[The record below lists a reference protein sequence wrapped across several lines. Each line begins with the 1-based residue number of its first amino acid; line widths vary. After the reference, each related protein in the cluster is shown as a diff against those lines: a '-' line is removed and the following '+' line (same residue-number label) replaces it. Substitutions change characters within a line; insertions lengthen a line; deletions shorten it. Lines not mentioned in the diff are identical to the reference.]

1 MRVLS
6 RHRLRVGF
14 CLFVLAIL
22 TANSQD
28 KVALDSL
35 QSLLNRAE
43 TDSGK
48 IKSLIDLS
56 NHFYT
61 FNYAKALEYVREAKN
76 IAAEAG
82 LRKWEARADNIA
94 GNIFIS
100 IGDYKEASRYY
111 FNAVRFYENCFDTL
125 NSIRLYTNLGALYD
139 RLEEYDKAL
148 TYYFKVLDQYGLL
161 ESAKRK
167 DYPLTSLYNNIA
179 NIYQTKGDTS
189 AALQYYRKSLAIAR
203 ETNNK
208 TAIGIVLN
216 NLGKLHSIDL
226 HQPAEGL
233 AYLLEGLRIRE
244 SLGDKAEIARSMIIL
259 SDFYTRQ
266 GDLEEA
272 IMYSGKALVL
282 SREIGSIDLQSKAHL
297 QLSTQKEK
305 QGKAGEAL
313 ENFKLHKIFNDSIQK
328 QFASSEIARLQLQYE
343 FENAEKLR
351 EIKAKQARIKYII
364 VIITLAVGLVIALLI
379 TRLVRIRAK
388 QTELK
393 QKALALDVEN
403 KNKELTTN
411 VMYLVR
417 KNELINS
424 IAERLLQVRQE
435 LPVENQGVIHDIIF
449 DLQKEGD
456 TDSWKE
462 FELRFNQVH
471 LEFYNRLRQLY
482 PGLTPSDEKL
492 CAFLRLN
499 MSSKEISAIT
509 QQSIKTIEV
518 ARARLRKKL
527 NLTNTNS
534 NLVTHLMNL

>member
-1 MRVLS
+1 MS
-6 RHRLRVGF
+6 F
-14 CLFVLAIL
+14 CLCVIL
-22 TANSQD
+22 FTTATSQD
-28 KVALDSL
+28 KVTLDSL
-35 QSLLNRAE
+35 QSVLNRAE

-56 NHFYT
+56 NYFYT
-61 FNYAKALEYVREAKN
+61 FNYAKSLEYVREAKS
-76 IAAEAG
+76 IAAEAD
-82 LRKWEARADNIA
+82 LKKWEAKTDNIA
-94 GNIFIS
+94 GNIFLS

-111 FNAVRFYENCFDTL
+111 FNAVRYYESIYDTL
-125 NSIRLYTNLGALYD
+125 NSLRLYTNLGALYD

-148 TYYFKVLDQYGLL
+148 SYYFKVLDLYGLL
-161 ESAKRK
+161 GSIRK
-167 DYPLTSLYNNIA
+167 KEFPMTSLYNNIA
-179 NIYQTKGDTS
+179 NIYQTKGDTAS
-189 AALQYYRKSLAIAR
+189 ALQYYRKSLTIAR

-208 TAIGIVLN
+208 TAMGIVLN
-216 NLGKLHSIDL
+216 NLGKLHYIDL
-226 HQPAEGL
+226 HRPAEGL
-233 AYLLEGLRIRE
+233 AYLLEGLQIRE
-244 SLGDKAEIARSMIIL
+244 SLGDKAEIARSLIIL
-259 SDFYTRQ
+259 SDFYDRE
-266 GDLEEA
+266 GSPSDA
-272 IMYSGKALVL
+272 IRYSENAMNL
-282 SREIGSIDLQSKAHL
+282 SREIGSVELQSKVYQ
-297 QLSTQKEK
+297 QLSSLMER
-305 QGKAGEAL
+305 QGNMGEAL
-313 ENFKLHKIFNDSIQK
+313 AHFKLFKVFNDSIQK
-328 QFASSEIARLQLQYE
+328 QVASSEIARLQLQYD

-351 EIKAKQARIKYII
+351 EARAKQARIKYII

-393 QKALALDVEN
+393 QKALAQDVEI

-424 IAERLLQVRQE
+424 IAERLLNVRQQ
-435 LPVENQGVIHDIIF
+435 LPAENQGVIHDIIF

-456 TDSWKE
+456 SDSWKE

-499 MSSKEISAIT
+499 MSTKEISAIT
-509 QQSIKTIEV
+509 QQSTKTIEV